1 MMMGKNI
8 ITLVLCFF
16 LGIYANAQAPDWS
29 VNENEFEYTMSFVA
43 FLNVDGTNLSSTND
57 MVGAFVNG
65 VSRGTTNLIY
75 VASKD
80 RYYAYLTIFSNLDGE
95 TIEFKVYDA
104 SNNQI
109 LDIPKTI
116 NFEINGHYGNL
127 GQAFSFASPTLNNE
141 AAILNFNFKDIVIQN
156 RTINGYEMTLYVEDG
171 LNVSALNAI
180 FELSDGAKLH
190 MGSTVIESENNVLN
204 FSTPLQFQ
212 VLSEDESKL
221 ESWTIA
227 VGFNG
232 AVGNVS
238 FYKKDAVCYNGGAIK
253 ITSTESGSNVS
264 LLKDQVGYATKT
276 INNGEVTFND
286 LETGDYLVKVN
297 GIEKQILI
305 NLKE

>member
-1 MMMGKNI
+1 MMMGKKI
-8 ITLVLCFF
+8 ITVVLSFV

-43 FLNVDGTNLSSTND
+43 FLNIDGSNLASTND
-57 MVGAFVNG
+57 MVGAFVDG
-65 VSRGTTNLIY
+65 ESRGTTNLIY

-95 TIEFKVYDA
+95 TIEFKIYDA
-104 SNNQI
+104 ANNQVI
-109 LDIPKTI
+109 DIPKTI

-141 AAILNFNFKDIVIQN
+141 AEILNFNFKDIVIQN
-156 RTINGYEMTLYVEDG
+156 RTINENEMTLYVEDG
-171 LNVSALNAI
+171 LNVTALNAI
-180 FELSDGAKLH
+180 FELSYGAKLL
-190 MGSTVIESENNVLN
+190 MASVIIESENNSLN

-221 ESWTIA
+221 ESWTIS

-238 FYKKDAVCYNGGAIK
+238 FYKMDAVCYNGGAIK
-253 ITSTESGSNVS
+253 ITSTESGSNVV
-264 LLKDQVGYATKT
+264 LLKDEIDYASKT
-276 INNGEVTFND
+276 INNGEATFNN